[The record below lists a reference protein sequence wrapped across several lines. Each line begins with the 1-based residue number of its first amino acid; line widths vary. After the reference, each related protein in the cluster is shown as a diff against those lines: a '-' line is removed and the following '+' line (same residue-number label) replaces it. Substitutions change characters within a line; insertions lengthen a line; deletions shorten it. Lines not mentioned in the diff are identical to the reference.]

1 MMSAT
6 NGGKKGGI
14 VANHD
19 QIIAAIEDVD
29 MRIEEMWDRILEHG
43 DTPLAEGTWHI
54 REALSHLAAR
64 GNGVA
69 RVMARVRALKDP
81 NAPQPAPPRSVDE
94 INADQVA
101 ERSSKSVR
109 ELLDEITEGHRQA
122 IIALRTVTRDELRE
136 MMPQTFQPTEIE
148 VGDSII
154 RGGPRHDHGHLDQ
167 IEAVLPP
174 E

>member
-1 MMSAT
+1 M
-6 NGGKKGGI
+6 
-14 VANHD
+14 ANHD
-19 QIIAAIEDVD
+19 QIIGAIEDVD
-29 MRIEEMWDRILEHG
+29 QRIEELWDRILANG
-43 DTPLAEGTWHI
+43 DTPLAEGTW
-54 REALSHLAAR
+54 RVRDALSHLAAR

-69 RVMARVRALKDP
+69 RVMARARALKDP
-81 NAPQPAPPRSVDE
+81 NAPQPPAPRSVDE

-109 ELLDEITEGHRQA
+109 ELLDEIIAGHAAA
-122 IIALRTVTRDELRE
+122 IDAVREVDRMELRE
-136 MMPQTFQPTEIE
+136 MIPQGFQPGEIE

>member
-1 MMSAT
+1 MSAINET
-6 NGGKKGGI
+6 QKGGD

-29 MRIEEMWDRILEHG
+29 QRIEELWDRIMENG
-43 DTPLAEGTWHI
+43 DTPLAEGTW
-54 REALSHLAAR
+54 RVRDALSHLAAR
-64 GNGVA
+64 GNGVG
-69 RVMARVRALKDP
+69 RVMARVQALKDGG
-81 NAPQPAPPRSVDE
+81 QPAAPRTIDE
-94 INADQVA
+94 INADQVS
-101 ERSSKSVR
+101 ERSDKSVR
-109 ELLDEITEGHRQA
+109 QLLDEIIAGHSAA
-122 IIALRTVTRDELRE
+122 IDAVREVDRMVLRE
-136 MMPQTFQPTEIE
+136 MIPAGFQPGEVE

>member
-1 MMSAT
+1 M
-6 NGGKKGGI
+6 
-14 VANHD
+14 ANHD
-19 QIIAAIEDVD
+19 QIIQAIEDVD
-29 MRIEEMWDRILEHG
+29 NRIEEMWDRILENG
-43 DTPLAEGTWHI
+43 EAALAEGTWRV

-69 RVMARVRALKDP
+69 RVLARYEAYK
-81 NAPQPAPPRSVDE
+81 NGTTAAAPRSVDE

-109 ELLDEITEGHRQA
+109 ELLDEIIGGHQA
-122 IIALRTVTRDELRE
+122 AIKAVREVSRETLRE
-136 MMPQTFQPTEIE
+136 KIPAGYQPGEIE
-148 VGDSII
+148 VGDSIM
-154 RGGPRHDHGHLDQ
+154 RGGPYHDHGHLDQ

>member
-1 MMSAT
+1 M
-6 NGGKKGGI
+6 
-14 VANHD
+14 ANHD

-29 MRIEEMWDRILEHG
+29 QRIEDMWDRILEHG
-43 DTPLAEGTWHI
+43 DTGLAEGTWRI

-69 RVMARVRALKDP
+69 RVLARY
-81 NAPQPAPPRSVDE
+81 NAHKNPTDNPPAAPRSIDE

-101 ERSSKSVR
+101 ERSDKTVR
-109 ELLDEITEGHRQA
+109 QLLDEIVAGHQA
-122 IIALRTVTRDELRE
+122 AIAAVREVSREVLRDTL
-136 MMPQTFQPTEIE
+136 PAGFQPGEIE
-148 VGDSII
+148 VGDSIM
-154 RGGPRHDHGHLDQ
+154 RGGPFHDHTHLNQ